1 MKDIIRFLWQYRAR
15 IAIGLVALI
24 AVDVTIL
31 VIPYF
36 IKESIDQLARGQS
49 DLIWQYSLMIL
60 AYSAT
65 GLIFRFLWRYFLVGA
80 ARRIERQL
88 RARFYDHL
96 LKLSAPY
103 YTQTKTGDLM
113 AHATN
118 DMEAVMRACGFG
130 VLTLADFILMT
141 TATLILMMSIN
152 VELTF
157 YVILPLPFVG
167 MVVLGFGRVIHKRF
181 QMVQE
186 GFSILMEKVRE
197 ALSGIRVVK
206 SFVQETGMERDYSE
220 ANQKF
225 IDTNM
230 HLVKVW
236 GMFDPSISFLSGLG
250 TALLLWAGG
259 TRVITSAITIGE
271 FAQFT
276 LYLTMLVWPMMAL
289 GFMVNVLQRGSASM
303 NRLNKIFNTEPE
315 IANPAN
321 PKPIPAT
328 ANLEVRNLTFAYNKG
343 VQVLQDINLKVENG
357 KTLGIVGP
365 VGSGKSTLI
374 NLIVRLFDPP
384 KGTVFYGDLDVQELE
399 MQALRDQ
406 VGMVPQD
413 PFLFSDTLRENI
425 RFGNPNANEEQ
436 IVRAVELAGMYDD
449 IKGFPDGLDTIVGER
464 GVSLSGG
471 QKQRMGIARALLVD
485 PKLLILDDCLSAVD
499 AEKEEEILSNLEN
512 FLSAR
517 TSIIIAHRISAV
529 QDADQIIVLDEE
541 GKIADQGTH
550 LELIAREGFYRHLY
564 QMQQAQKQLSSE
576 TEKTLLS

>member
-1 MKDIIRFLWQYRAR
+1 MKDIIQFLWQYRGR
-15 IAIGLVALI
+15 IAIGVLALI

-31 VIPYF
+31 VIPYY
-36 IKESIDQLARGQS
+36 IKEAIDHLATGQ
-49 DLIWQYSLMIL
+49 DNLLWQYGLFIL
-60 AYSAT
+60 SFAT
-65 GLIFRFLWRYFLVGA
+65 VGLVFRFMWRYFLVGS

-88 RARFYDHL
+88 RAKFYDHL
-96 LKLSAPY
+96 LKLSTPY
-103 YTQTKTGDLM
+103 YTRTKTGDLM

-130 VLTLADFILMT
+130 VLTLADFVLMT
-141 TATLILMMSIN
+141 TATLILMLSIN
-152 VELTF
+152 VELTL
-157 YVILPLPFVG
+157 YAILPLPFVG

-181 QMVQE
+181 EMVQE
-186 GFSILMEKVRE
+186 VFSLLMEKVRE

-206 SFVQETGMERDYSE
+206 SFVQESGMERDY
-220 ANQKF
+220 ANSNKKF

-236 GMFDPSISFLSGLG
+236 GMFDPSIAFLSGLG

-259 TRVITSAITIGE
+259 TRVITGAITIGE

-289 GFMVNVLQRGSASM
+289 GFMVNVLQRGTASM
-303 NRLNKIFNTEPE
+303 NRLNKIFNTKPDIE
-315 IANPAN
+315 NPAN
-321 PKPIPAT
+321 PKPVPDT
-328 ANLEVRNLTFAYNKG
+328 ASIEFRNLTFAYNG
-343 VQVLQDINLKVENG
+343 GPSVLKDVNLKLEEG

-365 VGSGKSTLI
+365 VGSGKSSLV

-384 KGTVFYGDLDVQELE
+384 KGTVFYGEVEVQDMK
-399 MQALRDQ
+399 MQDLRDQ
-406 VGMVPQD
+406 IGMVPQD

-425 RFGNPNANEEQ
+425 RFGDPNATEAD
-436 IVRAVELAGMYDD
+436 IVQAARLAGMLEE
-449 IKGFPDGLDTIVGER
+449 IQEFPDGFDTIVGER

-512 FLSAR
+512 FLSQR

-529 QDADQIIVLDEE
+529 QNADWIIVLDEQGCISE
-541 GKIADQGTH
+541 QGKHED
-550 LELIAREGFYRHLY
+550 LITQDGFYHHLY
-564 QMQQAQKQLSSE
+564 QMQQAQKQLAS
-576 TEKTLLS
+576 